1 MIYHNSPNTH
11 LNRNLAGLSTSAT
24 IAVQQLCRTLEK
36 KGRKIY
42 RLGLG
47 QSPFPV
53 PESVVRA
60 LQDNAH
66 QKDYLAVKGLEELR
80 LTLAEQHCRRFDID
94 CGIEDVIVGPGSKE
108 LMFILQLVYEGEI
121 LIPMPAWVSYKP
133 QARIIG
139 RHVSSILT
147 NKEDGWKVTARQLD
161 SICRLDPDC
170 YRLLILNYPSNPTGQ
185 TFSADELEALAEV
198 ASRYKVLVLA
208 DEIYA
213 RLSFSGEHTSIVNY
227 YPEGTIF
234 SGGLS
239 KWCGAGG
246 WRFGLFIIPKAMR
259 WITDAMATVASET
272 FTSTSAPIQYA
283 AITAFRQ
290 NTEIDIY
297 VTMCRRVLAAL
308 AAEVVSRLGR
318 TEIDVL
324 PAQGGFY
331 VFPDFEAYRGS
342 LKRKNITTSRQLC
355 DALLEDTGVAILPG
369 SDFGRPEGELTARL
383 AFVDFDGAAALKN
396 YPQNNALDS
405 GYLARN
411 CGPTLEA
418 VDRIVS
424 WLEALEEKEWSGA

>member
-1 MIYHNSPNTH
+1 MADEAEKMIYHNSPSTH
-11 LNRNLAGLSTSAT
+11 LNRNLEGLSTSAT
-24 IAVQQLCRTLEK
+24 IAIQQLCRTLQK
-36 KGRKIY
+36 KGRTIY

-80 LTLAEQHCRRFDID
+80 LTLAERHRRRFDID
-94 CGIEDVIVGPGSKE
+94 CGVEDVIVGPGSKE

-121 LIPMPAWVSYKP
+121 LIPIPAWVSYRP

-139 RHVSSILT
+139 RHVSNIITS
-147 NKEDGWKVTARQLD
+147 KEGSWKVTAEQLD
-161 SICRLDPDC
+161 SICRLDPDR

-198 ASRYKVLVLA
+198 ASKYKVLVLS
-208 DEIYA
+208 DEIYG
-213 RLSFSGEHTSIVNY
+213 RLTFSGEHTSIVNY

-246 WRFGLFIIPKAMR
+246 WRFGLFIIPPAMR
-259 WITDAMATVASET
+259 WIADAMATVASET

-283 AITAFRQ
+283 AISAFQ
-290 NTEIDIY
+290 ENPEIDTY
-297 VTMCRRVLAAL
+297 VRQCRCVLEAL
-308 AAEVVSRLGR
+308 AAEVVSRLAQ
-318 TEIDVL
+318 TEVDVL

-331 VFPDFEAYRGS
+331 IFPDFEAYRIS
-342 LKRKNITTSRQLC
+342 LEKKDITTSRGLC
-355 DALLEDTGVAILPG
+355 DALLQDTGVAILPG
-369 SDFGRPEGELTARL
+369 SDFGRPEQELTARL

-396 YPQNNALDS
+396 YPQDHRLDS
-405 GYLARN
+405 TYLGQN
-411 CGPTLEA
+411 CHATLEA

-424 WLEALEEKEWSGA
+424 WLQAL